1 MGDEIF
7 QSEDV
12 PYLSYSKTNSNGQA
26 KSQSD
31 PDSSSHRHY
40 SEDNSNNLIYKTRT
54 NSEKSLTLS
63 YSSSYVG
70 DYREAQSPHPKERPN
85 FGPKLPVTLC
95 ILFTELCERLVY
107 YGVAGN
113 LLVFLTNNLNID
125 SALASSIV
133 LVFTGIMYVCMYH
146 LPHKN
151 IYKLL

>member
-7 QSEDV
+7 QSKEV
-12 PYLSYSKTNSNGQA
+12 PYLAYSEESSHGQA

-31 PDSSSHRHY
+31 PDSNSRRHY
-40 SEDNSNNLIYKTRT
+40 AEENSNNLIHKSRT
-54 NSEKSLTLS
+54 DSEKSLTLS

-70 DYREAQSPHPKERPN
+70 DYRAQSPRPRERPN

-113 LLVFLTNNLNID
+113 LLVFLTNNLDVN

-133 LVFTGIMYVCMYH
+133 LVFTGMQFH
-146 LPHKN
+146 
-151 IYKLL
+151 